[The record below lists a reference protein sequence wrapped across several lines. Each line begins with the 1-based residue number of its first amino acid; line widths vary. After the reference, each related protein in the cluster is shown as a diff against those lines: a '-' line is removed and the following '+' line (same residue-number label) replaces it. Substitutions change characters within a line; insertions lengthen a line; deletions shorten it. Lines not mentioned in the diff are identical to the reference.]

1 MLLPSALCEGNGP
14 ACFSRRAVATSSGR
28 VPFMPASSP
37 ERKIHAHIV
46 REAAGVSAD
55 LEAALKACGPVSLRR
70 AGDRPLSE
78 YLCRVVVG
86 QQLSTAAA
94 RTIWSRIEDLA
105 REERLTVL
113 RLARGD
119 HEARLRDCGVS
130 RQKVAA
136 LADISRAHSER
147 KLGVRSL
154 SRLPHDERSVR
165 LSEIRGIGQWT
176 CDMTSIF
183 YFGDADVWPSG
194 DLSVTQELG
203 RFVGKR
209 RMNSVPERFRPYRS
223 YLAVSMYRLRD
234 G

>member
-1 MLLPSALCEGNGP
+1 MSTN
-14 ACFSRRAVATSSGR
+14 SS
-28 VPFMPASSP
+28 

-46 REAAGVSAD
+46 REAAGVSQD
-55 LEAALKACGPVSLRR
+55 LAAALKACGPVSLARGGNR
-70 AGDRPLSE
+70 SLPE
-78 YLCRVVVG
+78 YLCRIVVG

-94 RTIWSRIEDLA
+94 RTIWGRVENSA
-105 REERLTVL
+105 RERRLTVV

-119 HEARLRDCGVS
+119 HERALRDCGVS
-130 RQKVAA
+130 RQKIAS

-147 KLGVRSL
+147 KLGVHSL
-154 SRLPHDERSVR
+154 AVLTHEERSAR
-165 LSEIRGIGQWT
+165 LREIRGIGQWT
-176 CDMTSIF
+176 CDMASIF

-209 RMNSVPERFRPYRS
+209 RMNSAPERFRPYRS

-234 G
+234 A